1 MNPGW
6 IRPRSGVLATSV
18 LAVGFLSLATVGTG
32 CSRLAEHPLVIE
44 AVEELTTNPRVA
56 DAVGEPVSCGRSIR
70 GTANETDGIAQL
82 EFDVTGPKG
91 KAVAVVEGKKTRGEW
106 GVTHLKLEQADG
118 ASLALTADLEART
131 GVDTPK
137 FDPSATPAAGSTAPP
152 PPSEIE
158 ITLPPGP
165 PGQ

>member
-1 MNPGW
+1 MPTAWN
-6 IRPRSGVLATSV
+6 RSALALVVLVAALGS
-18 LAVGFLSLATVGTG
+18 G

-44 AVEELTTNPRVA
+44 AVEELKANPRVA
-56 DAVGEPVSCGRSIR
+56 ATVGEPVSCGRSVR

-82 EFDVTGPKG
+82 QFDVSGPKAT
-91 KAVAVVEGKKTRGEW
+91 AVAVVEGKKTRGEW
-106 GVTHLKLEQADG
+106 GVTHLKLEQPG
-118 ASLALTADLEART
+118 GESLALTADLEART

-137 FDPSATPAAGSTAPP
+137 FDPGAAQPTTSSAPP
-152 PPSEIE
+152 PPGEIE

>member
-1 MNPGW
+1 MT
-6 IRPRSGVLATSV
+6 IRPMVPQ
-18 LAVGFLSLATVGTG
+18 GFLVLVVLVSSLAGAG
-32 CSRLAEHPLVIE
+32 CSRLAEHQLVVE
-44 AVEELTTNPRVA
+44 AVEELKANPRVA
-56 DAVGEPVSCGRSIR
+56 EAVGEPVGCGRSVR

-91 KAVAVVEGKKTRGEW
+91 VAMAVVEGKKTRGQW
-106 GVTHLKLEQADG
+106 VVTHLKLKRADG
-118 ASLALTADLEART
+118 ETLVLTADLEDRT

-137 FDPSATPAAGSTAPP
+137 FDPTATQATRSNTSPP
-152 PPSEIE
+152 PGEIE